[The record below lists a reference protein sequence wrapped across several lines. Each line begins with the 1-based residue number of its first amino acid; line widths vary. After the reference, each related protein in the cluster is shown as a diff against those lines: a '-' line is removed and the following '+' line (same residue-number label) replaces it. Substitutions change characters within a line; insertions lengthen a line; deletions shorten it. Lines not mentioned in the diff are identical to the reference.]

1 MEINRNKQV
10 KKKEFTELDHSIFH
24 TSLWTD
30 KQMAVIY
37 FIPSFMHR
45 KGLKPVHHPITK
57 QRIIVKNN

>member
-10 KKKEFTELDHSIFH
+10 KKKEFTKLDHSIFH

-45 KGLKPVHHPITK
+45 KGVK
-57 QRIIVKNN
+57 QFTIP